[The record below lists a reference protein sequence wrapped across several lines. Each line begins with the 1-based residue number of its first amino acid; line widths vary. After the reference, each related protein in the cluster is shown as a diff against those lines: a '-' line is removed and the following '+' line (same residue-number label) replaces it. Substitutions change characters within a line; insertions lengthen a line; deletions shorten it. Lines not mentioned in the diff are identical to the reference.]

1 MWLSLTFLVQ
11 DTEQKADKEREERKK
26 KKIKQ
31 KDIAYEVTS
40 EFFFSPPGIWPMFLV
55 HEKNLSAILFSLK

>member
-11 DTEQKADKEREERKK
+11 DKEQKADKREERKK
-26 KKIKQ
+26 KKKSNR

-40 EFFFSPPGIWPMFLV
+40 EVFFSPPGI
-55 HEKNLSAILFSLK
+55 